1 MKDYNTVVEH
11 ILQRHPD
18 ARDSDFRL
26 FGWVCAVIKPD
37 VMSLPFKQVLWQ
49 HQELDLP
56 SYETITRI
64 RRKLQEKN
72 PELRGKAFQ
81 KRHEKES
88 EYIEKFGRRYS

>member
-37 VMSLPFKQVLWQ
+37 VMDLPFKQVMWK
-49 HQELDLP
+49 HKELELP
-56 SYETITRI
+56 SFETIRRTRQ
-64 RRKLQEKN
+64 KLQHDKPMKKDRKSNLNIKKN
-72 PELRGKAFQ
+72 LGGDI
-81 KRHEKES
+81 HE
-88 EYIEKFGRRYS
+88 